1 MQDIITI
8 EVLSA
13 TSGKGL
19 SLDEL
24 VFRTKELFE
33 TEGLAGF
40 VSLILH
46 LTDERICKSMA
57 VLSMSYGGDM
67 SLSWLYDY

>member
-1 MQDIITI
+1 
-8 EVLSA
+8 
-13 TSGKGL
+13 
-19 SLDEL
+19 LDEL

-57 VLSMSYGGDM
+57 HRFPQQELTK
-67 SLSWLYDY
+67 LYP

>member
-13 TSGKGL
+13 TSEKGF

>member
-13 TSGKGL
+13 TSEKGF

-57 VLSMSYGGDM
+57 HRFPQQELTK
-67 SLSWLYDY
+67 LYP